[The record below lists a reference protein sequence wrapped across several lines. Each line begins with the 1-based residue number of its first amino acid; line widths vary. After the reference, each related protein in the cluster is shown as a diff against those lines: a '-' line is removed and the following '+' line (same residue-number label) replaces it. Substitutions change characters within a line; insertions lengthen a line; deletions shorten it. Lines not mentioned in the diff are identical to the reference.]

1 MMQLWKIILTVLFLP
16 LAIIYRPA
24 KIFLGKNRAQSLFFN
39 AIVAISA
46 KVLAWNIPRLEK
58 DQSFPVFGN
67 NFIKAMAKMPF
78 EEIQVTI
85 NTADTF
91 QINVTRCQFVEV
103 FQLLGMPELTPA
115 LCEGD
120 VAFCKKYQPLV
131 RFQRLHNIAAGD
143 RFCDHTYF
151 YQSNP
156 E

>member
-1 MMQLWKIILTVLFLP
+1 MQLWKMILTVLFLP
-16 LAIIYRPA
+16 LAVFYRA
-24 KIFLGKNRAQSLFFN
+24 TQILAGQERTKKLFFN
-39 AIVAISA
+39 AIVAVSA
-46 KVLAWNIPRLEK
+46 KVLAWNIPRLERG
-58 DQSFPVFGN
+58 QAFSVFSD

-78 EEIQVTI
+78 ERIRVTI
-85 NTADTF
+85 NTADTL
-91 QINVTRCQFVEV
+91 QINVTRCQFFEV

-120 VAFCKKYQPLV
+120 VAFCEKYQPRV

-151 YQSNP
+151 HQHKP